1 MYISKMAQFFSL
13 ISCQIQHVFS
23 FPNLIEINL
32 CLFPKWLKIFFFL
45 YFSCQIQHVTIVQ
58 STLSWVFFSKKSNF
72 KTSFFTF
79 SENQIFRFP
88 SLFPVLMNATA
99 CHIFLFSVCFKCQM
113 IFAKEFAIQML
124 LFCFNVRLFAFHNQ
138 LC

>member
-32 CLFPKWLKIFFFL
+32 CLFPKWLKNFFL

-58 STLSWVFFSKKSNF
+58 STLSWVFFKKIKFQNVL
-72 KTSFFTF
+72 FFSF

-88 SLFPVLMNATA
+88 FLISSFNECNSLSYFSFQCLFQMPNDFCERICYSNVT
-99 CHIFLFSVCFKCQM
+99 FLFQCE
-113 IFAKEFAIQML
+113 II
-124 LFCFNVRLFAFHNQ
+124 RIP
-138 LC
+138 